1 MVNMLLLGIVWIK
14 GVKDGGSVQYMKRDS
29 FLLNF

>member
-1 MVNMLLLGIVWIK
+1 MLLLGIVWIK
-14 GVKDGGSVQYMKRDS
+14 GVKDRGSVQNLKRDS